1 MTDFTMAQAIVQA
14 GKYIGAGIVMGL
26 GALGPALGEGNIGS
40 KAMEAMARQPEM
52 VGTITTRMIL
62 ADAIT
67 ETTGLYA
74 LLIAFMILLF

>member
-1 MTDFTMAQAIVQA
+1 MTDFTMAQAVVQA

>member
-1 MTDFTMAQAIVQA
+1 MTDFTMAQAVVQA
-14 GKYIGAGIVMGL
+14 AKYIGAGLVMGL
-26 GALGPALGEGNIGS
+26 GALGPAIGEGNIGS

>member
-1 MTDFTMAQAIVQA
+1 VADFTMAQAVVQA
-14 GKYIGAGIVMGL
+14 AKYIGAGLVMGL

-40 KAMEAMARQPEM
+40 KAMEAMSRQPEM

>member
-1 MTDFTMAQAIVQA
+1 MAQAIVQA

>member
-1 MTDFTMAQAIVQA
+1 MKLADLTMAQAIVQA
-14 GKYIGAGIVMGL
+14 GKYLGAGLVMGL

-74 LLIAFMILLF
+74 LLSLS

>member
-1 MTDFTMAQAIVQA
+1 MTDFTMAQALVQGA
-14 GKYIGAGIVMGL
+14 KYMGAALVMGL

-52 VGTITTRMIL
+52 INALTTRMIL
-62 ADAIT
+62 ADAVT

-74 LLIAFMILLF
+74 LLVAFMILLF

>member
-1 MTDFTMAQAIVQA
+1 MADLTMAQAIVQA
-14 GKYIGAGIVMGL
+14 GKYLGAGLVMGL

-74 LLIAFMILLF
+74 LLVAFMILLF

>member
-1 MTDFTMAQAIVQA
+1 MTDFTMAQAVVQA
-14 GKYIGAGIVMGL
+14 AKYIGAGLVMGL
-26 GALGPALGEGNIGS
+26 GALGPAIGEGNIGS
-40 KAMEAMARQPEM
+40 KAMEAMARQPKK

>member
-1 MTDFTMAQAIVQA
+1 MTDFTMAQAVVQA
-14 GKYIGAGIVMGL
+14 AKYIGTGLVMGL

>member
-14 GKYIGAGIVMGL
+14 GKYIGTGIVMGL

>member
-1 MTDFTMAQAIVQA
+1 MTDLTMAQAIAQA
-14 GKYIGAGIVMGL
+14 GKYIGAGLVMGL

-40 KAMEAMARQPEM
+40 RAMEAMARQPEM

>member
-1 MTDFTMAQAIVQA
+1 MADLTMAQAVMQGA
-14 GKYIGAGIVMGL
+14 KYIGAGLVMGL

>member
-1 MTDFTMAQAIVQA
+1 MAQAVVQA

>member
-1 MTDFTMAQAIVQA
+1 MADLTMAQAIVQA
-14 GKYIGAGIVMGL
+14 GKYLGAGLVMGL

>member
-1 MTDFTMAQAIVQA
+1 MTDLTMAQAIMQA
-14 GKYIGAGIVMGL
+14 GKYLGAGLVMGL

-74 LLIAFMILLF
+74 LLVAFMILLF

>member
-1 MTDFTMAQAIVQA
+1 MAQAVVQA
-14 GKYIGAGIVMGL
+14 AKYIGAGLVMGL
-26 GALGPALGEGNIGS
+26 GALGPAIGEGNIGS

>member
-1 MTDFTMAQAIVQA
+1 MAQAIIQA
-14 GKYIGAGIVMGL
+14 GKYLGAGLVMGL
-26 GALGPALGEGNIGS
+26 GALGPAFGEGNIGG

>member
-1 MTDFTMAQAIVQA
+1 MADLTMAQAVVQA
-14 GKYIGAGIVMGL
+14 AKYIGAALVMGL
-26 GALGPALGEGNIGS
+26 GALGPALGEGSIGS
-40 KAMEAMARQPEM
+40 RAMEAMSRQPEM
-52 VGTITTRMIL
+52 VGAITTRMIL